1 MHLVIALLYSF
12 VIYFACVAYAVI
24 TDGPAAWVAIAGPF
38 IISGAIA
45 VLLALDIALDALVR
59 KAKQWFQ

>member
-1 MHLVIALLYSF
+1 MHLVLAIVYGLTLWFAAL
-12 VIYFACVAYAVI
+12 AYTLI
-24 TDGPAAWVAIAGPF
+24 LRGPVGWVLVAGPF
-38 IISGAIA
+38 IVSGAIV

>member
-1 MHLVIALLYSF
+1 MHIVLAIVYGLTAWFAAL
-12 VIYFACVAYAVI
+12 AYTLI
-24 TDGPAAWVAIAGPF
+24 LRGPVGWVLLAGPF

>member
-1 MHLVIALLYSF
+1 MHIVIALLYSF
-12 VIYFACVAYAVI
+12 TIYFACVAYTLI
-24 TDGPAAWVAIAGPF
+24 LRGPVGWVLLAGPF
-38 IISGAIA
+38 IVSGAIA